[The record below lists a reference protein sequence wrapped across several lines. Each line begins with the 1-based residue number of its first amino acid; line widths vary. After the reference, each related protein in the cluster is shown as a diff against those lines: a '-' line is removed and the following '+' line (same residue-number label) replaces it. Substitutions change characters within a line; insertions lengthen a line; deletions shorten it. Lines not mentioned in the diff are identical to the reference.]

1 MEQFNRKRFGQVAR
15 YDLTINRTF
24 YRNMAI
30 TIFAVLAS
38 VTLVGFSVR
47 YAIKANADIYYA
59 GVGMTALMLTWL
71 MMVIGNAC
79 AGCIFHSLRNKQSR
93 ISSLTLPAT
102 NAEKFVWYAIV
113 ALGGGL
119 LVNVASLLVCDGLN
133 ALLSL
138 LSGFPTERIYSL
150 TRSVWSIVTLR
161 FDDYEGLTADNNYV
175 HLSNDESVAATLRYY
190 LIPYA
195 VMSYVWTL
203 TAYVYGNAIKYKY
216 NILFTMLAMY
226 VLQMVIAII
235 VVVAATCIT
244 TYANIN
250 LTEEEA
256 IKGVKVIYYT
266 IMLIMAVTAELMWRD
281 AWRRYRRAQ
290 VTSRLNR

>member
-38 VTLVGFSVR
+38 VMLVGFSVR
-47 YAIKANADIYYA
+47 YAFKVNTEIDYA

-102 NAEKFVWYAIV
+102 NAEKFVWYVIV

-119 LVNVASLLVCDGLN
+119 LVNIASLLVCDILN

-138 LSGFPTERIYSL
+138 LAGFPTEHIYSL
-150 TRSVWSIVTLR
+150 TRSVWSIVTLQ
-161 FDDYEGLTADNNYV
+161 FDYEGMGWDI
-175 HLSNDESVAATLRYY
+175 HLSNDEFFAYILRCY

-203 TAYVYGNAIKYKY
+203 TAYAYGNAIKYRY
-216 NILFTMLAMY
+216 NILLTMLAMY
-226 VLQMVIAII
+226 VLQMVIAILVI
-235 VVVAATCIT
+235 VIAMCAKA
-244 TYANIN
+244 YGNE
-250 LTEEEA
+250 LGEEEV
-256 IKGVKVIYYT
+256 IMGMKIIYYT